1 MGIFAG
7 GIPTLP
13 PGGIIYP
20 HLLKADVT
28 ISRPQK
34 PKNSR
39 LAKLRKLAQM

>member
-13 PGGIIYP
+13 PGGIIHP
-20 HLLKADVT
+20 PLTADVT